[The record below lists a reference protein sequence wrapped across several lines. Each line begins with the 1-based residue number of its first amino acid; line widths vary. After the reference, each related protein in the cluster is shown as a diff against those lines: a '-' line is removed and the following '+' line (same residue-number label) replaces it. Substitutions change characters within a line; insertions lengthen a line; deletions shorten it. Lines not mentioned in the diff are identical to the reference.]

1 MKMTAKQFLAKLKE
15 VNQMRCNVVKIEDE
29 LELAATALRATV
41 LFERR
46 ETGTVILR
54 KNAGTGKEVR
64 ATFTPNRRGRYS
76 LKVDGVVLTT
86 DYCGNINEYRLAMA
100 LGKV

>member
-1 MKMTAKQFLAKLKE
+1 MTMTAKQYLAKQK
-15 VNQMRCNVVKIEDE
+15 
-29 LELAATALRATV
+29 ELAQLRKAMYKLEEELSVAQTALRAKIN
-41 LFERR
+41 FERR

-86 DYCGNINEYRLAMA
+86 DYCGTINEYRLAMA